1 MSQPTVI
8 RIWSLAVLG
17 FGTLVASA
25 ANAAGTA
32 PPAEASAGGISAGT
46 GAAIPQRTLAYEPIA
61 PGMLARTL
69 FATTQ
74 TGPIT
79 VEMVDILV
87 GPGQTA
93 QLPAMQFAA
102 LLDIEAG
109 TALLS
114 LDGKAVA
121 AKLGSVIS
129 VNQGQSIGVDN
140 RRGGRAFVARLIKL
154 SAAGR

>member
-1 MSQPTVI
+1 MGCMEPAMSQPTVI

-25 ANAAGTA
+25 ANA
-32 PPAEASAGGISAGT
+32 AGT

>member
-1 MSQPTVI
+1 MLQPTMI
-8 RIWSLAVLG
+8 RICAVAVIG
-17 FGTLVASA
+17 IGTLVAP

-32 PPAEASAGGISAGT
+32 PPAEASAGGISPGT
-46 GAAIPQRTLAYEPIA
+46 GVATPQPTLTYQPIA

-74 TGPIT
+74 TGPVA
-79 VEMVDILV
+79 VEIVDILV

-102 LLDIEAG
+102 LLNIEAG
-109 TALLS
+109 AALLS

-121 AKLGSVIS
+121 AKLGGVIS
-129 VNQGQSIGVDN
+129 VNQGQSIAVDN
-140 RRGGRAFVARLIKL
+140 RRGGRPFIARLIKL
-154 SAAGR
+154 SAAGK